1 MLMTAVVAMTAATLL
16 SPEIEEASNEPRAER
31 ISCSFIEL
39 HNIPYARVDKGRR
52 AFNGVSIDYDLS
64 IGIPRD
70 TDETIIFEVPPNEV
84 ITIEC
89 FFRDR
94 EPMTITVPLNR
105 ISRLQRYIQL
115 RAELVA
121 LEAEFGGGV
130 LITDVF
136 LALQQLSREQEL
148 MNRRTQWGT
157 IIDPEPVVQPEP

>member
-1 MLMTAVVAMTAATLL
+1 MTAATLF
-16 SPEIEEASNEPRAER
+16 SPEIKKEDTEPRAVR

-52 AFNGVSIDYDLS
+52 AFNGVAIDYDLS

-70 TDETIIFEVPPNEV
+70 TGETIIFEVPPNET

-94 EPMTITVPLNR
+94 EPLTLVVPLNR

-121 LEAEFGGGV
+121 LTEEFGDGV